1 MFQRVRGRAVI
12 INNEYFVK
20 GDTRFGCQND
30 IADLQK
36 LFDKLHF
43 EIRLHENKPAQV
55 CFFSLPCGVPRS
67 CYARPIGYLLCGRE
81 VFLVSV
87 VRLP

>member
-36 LFDKLHF
+36 LFLALHF
-43 EIRLHENKPAQV
+43 DVILHPNLTA
-55 CFFSLPCGVPRS
+55 
-67 CYARPIGYLLCGRE
+67 E
-81 VFLVSV
+81 VFFLLQGGRASARFIAGLVL
-87 VRLP
+87 RP